1 MSRLEEVKTKQDII
15 DQALK
20 AMNDAELNIP
30 QDALT
35 NINLSAITSQ
45 LVDISTTLA
54 IIADKL
60 GGSE

>member
-15 DQALK
+15 EQAIK
-20 AMNDAELNIP
+20 DMKDAELNIT
-30 QDALT
+30 QDGLT
-35 NINLSAITSQ
+35 NLNLSAITSQ

-60 GGSE
+60 GGE